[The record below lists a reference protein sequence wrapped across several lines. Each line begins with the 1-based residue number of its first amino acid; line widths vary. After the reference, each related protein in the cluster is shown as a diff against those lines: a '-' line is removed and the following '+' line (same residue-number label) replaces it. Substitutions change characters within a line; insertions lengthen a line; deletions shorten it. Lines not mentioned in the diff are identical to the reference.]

1 VVADVDT
8 MPPGCG
14 STWPVQGTG
23 VGVDMDANDGNPI
36 SDGVAVPDF
45 YHYPQ
50 APLAAAEMAGDFLNL
65 TWPDGTQLRC
75 HRYWLRENA
84 IGLGGIDPATRE
96 GLLDPAELRDSML
109 VAAVEVTA
117 AGDLTVY
124 WQPDN
129 SCCQY
134 HGGWLRHIAEGQHRP
149 ASWLPE
155 PRPWRSETLAQP
167 PRRLAPAALVDDGVL
182 CDALNDLIELGVC
195 VLEQAPSEP
204 GFLSTLAERIG
215 PVRDSNF
222 GALWD
227 VLADVALAGDAAT
240 NSTANTGFRLG
251 PHTDLPTREVP
262 PGYQFLHCLVN
273 EADGGE
279 STLTDGAALVAALR
293 ETSPEDYE
301 LLSTRHWIFFNRGPG
316 IDHRWS
322 APIIDHSC
330 GDGLLPTLRAFY
342 PVRAFPDMPEAD
354 VPRAYEALRRF
365 HQLADDP
372 RFELTFRLGP
382 GDIMCFDNRR
392 VLHGRKAF
400 SGSGKR
406 HLQGIYMDRDEILSR
421 ARALNRAR
429 AAH

>member
-1 VVADVDT
+1 

-134 HGGWLRHIAEGQHRP
+134 HGGWLRHIAEG
-149 ASWLPE
+149 S
-155 PRPWRSETLAQP
+155 
-167 PRRLAPAALVDDGVL
+167 APAR
-182 CDALNDLIELGVC
+182 
-195 VLEQAPSEP
+195 Q
-204 GFLSTLAERIG
+204 
-215 PVRDSNF
+215 
-222 GALWD
+222 
-227 VLADVALAGDAAT
+227 
-240 NSTANTGFRLG
+240 
-251 PHTDLPTREVP
+251 
-262 PGYQFLHCLVN
+262 
-273 EADGGE
+273 
-279 STLTDGAALVAALR
+279 LVA
-293 ETSPEDYE
+293 
-301 LLSTRHWIFFNRGPG
+301 
-316 IDHRWS
+316 
-322 APIIDHSC
+322 
-330 GDGLLPTLRAFY
+330 
-342 PVRAFPDMPEAD
+342 
-354 VPRAYEALRRF
+354 
-365 HQLADDP
+365 
-372 RFELTFRLGP
+372 
-382 GDIMCFDNRR
+382 
-392 VLHGRKAF
+392 
-400 SGSGKR
+400 
-406 HLQGIYMDRDEILSR
+406 
-421 ARALNRAR
+421 
-429 AAH
+429 